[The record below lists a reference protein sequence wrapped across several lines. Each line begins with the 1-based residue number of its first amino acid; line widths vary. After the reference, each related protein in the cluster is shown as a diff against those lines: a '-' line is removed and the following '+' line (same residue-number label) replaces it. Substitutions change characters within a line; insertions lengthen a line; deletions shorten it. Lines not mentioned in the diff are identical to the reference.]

1 MELDDLSSRKS
12 TLPLERPENASEYPV
27 QREGKTGRTGRTVE
41 PAVGEDVLAEN
52 PESRRDEIL
61 QDLHSSEPLP
71 STPPNIITS
80 PRNTHNPILLFIIFL
95 SPQKWWS
102 RHISLVVAHTSD
114 SPTGG
119 DPRDY
124 LSLERTFLAYIRTAS
139 ALVSVGVITTQL
151 FVLKKVN
158 PRTGSVLGA
167 IISAGG
173 RGDVDWMFQ
182 VFQAAEVSDTWQ
194 GNFCRMGYCIF
205 VDVTFCDFLFY
216 FYCFAGSELRQLLRS
231 ALLWNARFTSLSS
244 ARGAFHWSYA
254 WMRL

>member
-12 TLPLERPENASEYPV
+12 TLPIECPENASEYPV
-27 QREGKTGRTGRTVE
+27 QRIARTGRTVE
-41 PAVGEDVLAEN
+41 SAGEEDVLAHN
-52 PESRRDEIL
+52 PPDEIL
-61 QDLHSSEPLP
+61 QDLHSSEPLS

-80 PRNTHNPILLFIIFL
+80 PRNTHNPILLFIISL

-102 RHISLVVAHTSD
+102 RHVSLVVAHTSD

-173 RGDVDWMFQ
+173 VAVTLIGCSRYFKQQKYLTHGKAISAGWDIISLWMLLFAIS
-182 VFQAAEVSDTWQ
+182 FST
-194 GNFCRMGYCIF
+194 F
-205 VDVTFCDFLFY
+205 VV
-216 FYCFAGSELRQLLRS
+216 LLVQ
-231 ALLWNARFTSLSS
+231 N
-244 ARGAFHWSYA
+244 
-254 WMRL
+254 

>member
-173 RGDVDWMFQ
+173 VAVTLIGCSRYFKQQKYLTHGKAISAGWDIVFLWMLLF
-182 VFQAAEVSDTWQ
+182 AIS
-194 GNFCRMGYCIF
+194 CSIF
-205 VDVTFCDFLFY
+205 IV
-216 FYCFAGSELRQLLRS
+216 LLVQ
-231 ALLWNARFTSLSS
+231 N
-244 ARGAFHWSYA
+244 
-254 WMRL
+254 